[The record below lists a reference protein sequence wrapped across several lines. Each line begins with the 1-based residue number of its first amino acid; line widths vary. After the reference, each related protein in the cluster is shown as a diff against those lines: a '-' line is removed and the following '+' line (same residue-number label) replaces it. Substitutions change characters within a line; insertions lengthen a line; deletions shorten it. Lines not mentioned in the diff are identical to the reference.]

1 MMVARGVSE
10 PAYISLPLRLPPG
23 LRLSEHPEDVS
34 SIPPQDTPCKIDPA
48 TVSTSPEDASE
59 SLESSLSQMSHMTNG
74 TNCPSWQPTEGSL
87 GHPELCHRPCLFFAR
102 ERCQSGSECRYCHL
116 DHSDRPAGLDKSQ
129 RQAVKLLSQG
139 QLLSLLLPHLQ
150 TRAEER
156 GFLEEAQD
164 ILQIAGQSSEEPI
177 AISNTLQRKLHKVF
191 RKMSFSGMLG
201 LIRQAMTEG
210 EAEELSAAT
219 NRLRTSLSARQSIW
233 L

>member
-1 MMVARGVSE
+1 MVARGVSE
-10 PAYISLPLRLPPG
+10 PAYISLPPG
-23 LRLSEHPEDVS
+23 LRLSVEPPEDV
-34 SIPPQDTPCKIDPA
+34 PLPQDTPCKVDPA
-48 TVSTSPEDASE
+48 TVSTSPGEDASE
-59 SLESSLSQMSHMTNG
+59 SSLSHN
-74 TNCPSWQPTEGSL
+74 NWQPTEGSL

-156 GFLEEAQD
+156 GFLEEAED
-164 ILQIAGQSSEEPI
+164 ILQLAGQSSEEPI

>member
-1 MMVARGVSE
+1 MGVARGVSE
-10 PAYISLPLRLPPG
+10 PAYISLPPG
-23 LRLSEHPEDVS
+23 LSLIGHQQDS
-34 SIPPQDTPCKIDPA
+34 SFALIQETPCKVDPA
-48 TVSTSPEDASE
+48 KVSTIASSAPGEDTSE
-59 SLESSLSQMSHMTNG
+59 SNLSHN
-74 TNCPSWQPTEGSL
+74 NWQPTEGSQ

-156 GFLEEAQD
+156 GFLEEAQE
-164 ILQIAGQSSEEPI
+164 ILQMAGQGSQEPI
-177 AISNTLQRKLHKVF
+177 SISNTLQRKLHKVF

-201 LIRQAMTEG
+201 LIRQSMTEG